1 MPLNINNSVERP
13 VVSNLDGF
21 TKRIARLVD
30 RSLDEME
37 LQAEPL
43 TVQQVTSLEKIN
55 KIVEVLMDREK
66 ERGEQTTYREQ
77 TDEEL
82 MRLLEAESD
91 EETAD

>member
-1 MPLNINNSVERP
+1 M
-13 VVSNLDGF
+13 SNLDDF

-37 LQAEPL
+37 VQIEPL

-55 KIVEVLMDREK
+55 KIVEVLMDRER
-66 ERGEQTTYREQ
+66 ERGEQTVYREQ

-82 MRLLEAESD
+82 MRLLEAETDEDSD
-91 EETAD
+91 